1 VTYELLSC
9 KHNAYVVVHISIAR
23 GAEPNMPSHNTRSL
37 PRAPL
42 LFGLVLRTVDI
53 PEKLDGLRMEL
64 EDGAYPAL
72 ASVTVCVSE
81 LEKAFKG
88 CDVFVATGGFP
99 RQKGM
104 ERKDLIAKN
113 APIFAEQG
121 AAIEEFASKD
131 IKVCVC
137 VCVCVRGG
145 AQHALHQSAWPHV
158 LPWPRERHR
167 SPRSTRLPHAVAFDD
182 RMLKAAPRCRCNTR
196 SL

>member
-1 VTYELLSC
+1 VLFLQLVTSDILSC

-23 GAEPNMPSHNTRSL
+23 GAEPNMPSHDTRSL
-37 PRAPL
+37 PRAL
-42 LFGLVLRTVDI
+42 LPFGLVLRTVDI

-137 VCVCVRGG
+137 VCACVCARAGG
-145 AQHALHQSAWPHV
+145 GGTTCTPPISIASC
-158 LPWPRERHR
+158 
-167 SPRSTRLPHAVAFDD
+167 TRLATGE
-182 RMLKAAPRCRCNTR
+182 APITPEH
-196 SL
+196 SLATCCGF